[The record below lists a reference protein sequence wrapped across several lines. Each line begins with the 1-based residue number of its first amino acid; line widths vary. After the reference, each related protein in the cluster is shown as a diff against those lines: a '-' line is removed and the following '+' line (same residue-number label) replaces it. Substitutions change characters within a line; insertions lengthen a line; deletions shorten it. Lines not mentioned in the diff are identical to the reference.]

1 MFISTGQFAF
11 QQYNAMILYD
21 WCNQNKEK
29 WNIPFILVTSIIKP
43 QQQCLSEQP
52 ELSHLNKLSCFR
64 NVILFREEKRQA
76 VSISVPSLAMQ
87 LLRLHQTTPTSYRH
101 LTALTKYCMAVSQIK
116 CKARIH
122 SILSYVS
129 TYLYLPVIAQIFGGL
144 SSILLFIFSVLS
156 FF

>member
-1 MFISTGQFAF
+1 MGTAWLAGLVPQPGIESGHSAVKWWSPNHRTAREVQVPVFFQWWLSPLGCGILVFISTGQFAF

-21 WCNQNKEK
+21 WCNQNKQK

-87 LLRLHQTTPTSYRH
+87 LLRLHQTTPTS
-101 LTALTKYCMAVSQIK
+101 
-116 CKARIH
+116 
-122 SILSYVS
+122 
-129 TYLYLPVIAQIFGGL
+129 
-144 SSILLFIFSVLS
+144 
-156 FF
+156 